1 MKKYL
6 IPLIAAAFLGFT
18 SFANAAFYDFTRE
31 GNDLERG
38 YATFVSGVTGFEA
51 GVTGGN
57 PMALGL
63 TITASSTIDDQDPF
77 AIGVPDDQAFVYMDG
92 TTSGGP
98 GGLGVCGDLRANQTC
113 EPNGDD
119 NQMPGE
125 TISITSTIAGTG
137 ITGLTFTGDHGDIVD
152 GTILKLTLD
161 GTLQADID
169 LFLLGAT
176 NNLTFLALSSAAT
189 SLSYEITGSG
199 AQIYLSSLTT
209 DFITTSTVPV
219 PAAAWL
225 FGTAL
230 IGFVGM
236 SRRRKIA

>member
-1 MKKYL
+1 MKQYL
-6 IPLIAAAFLGFT
+6 IPLIGATFLGFT
-18 SFANAAFYDFTRE
+18 SFANAATYNFTAE
-31 GNDLERG
+31 GNRMEKG
-38 YATFVSGVTGFEA
+38 YETFHT

-57 PMALGL
+57 PMDLGL

-77 AIGVPDDQAFVYMDG
+77 PIGVPDNQAFAYMDG
-92 TTSGGP
+92 TTSGP
-98 GGLGVCGDLRANQTC
+98 GGLGVCGDIDI
-113 EPNGDD
+113 NGQCAPSSDD
-119 NQMPGE
+119 NQKPGE

-137 ITGLTFTGDHGDIVD
+137 IKELTFTGDHGDIVD

-161 GTLQADID
+161 GTLQDDID
-169 LFLLGAT
+169 LFALGAT
-176 NNLTFLALSSAAT
+176 DYLTLLTLSSAAT

-209 DFITTSTVPV
+209 DFTTTSTVPV
-219 PAAAWL
+219 PAAVWL